1 MNKSKNQNNVFPVGY
16 HSFHRKKVFNF
27 QLNRG
32 YSLGFTRFED
42 IETVGERIHTFEDWK
57 NEMVKLA
64 EKALSENHLLSAAYY
79 YRAAEFY
86 TFDDGADRRLFYDK
100 FIQYFQAAIQE
111 EENERFEIPYQKGF
125 LPAIRV
131 PQEGKKLGT
140 IVLHGGFDS
149 FLEEWYFMMKYLA
162 SFGYEVIGFEGPGQG
177 AALRKYGLSFDIEWE
192 KPVKAVLDFLHL
204 SDITLFGLSMGGW
217 LCIRATAFEPR
228 IQRVIATGHAI
239 DYMKCYPYLIR
250 VIHLWFL
257 KQIGMK
263 GFMSKM
269 AMKKAKANNVQGW
282 MTRQLMYITQKD
294 DPMEAF
300 EVWLSLNEENIH
312 SEKVTQDVLLLSG
325 SEDHFIPIRMHQKQ
339 VEAMV
344 NANSV
349 TDRIFTKEE
358 HAQNHCQIG
367 NIKLLLDN
375 IIDWLKMKG
384 NHIKNE

>member
-1 MNKSKNQNNVFPVGY
+1 MDKNHYQHNFFPLGY
-16 HSFHRKKVFNF
+16 YSFHRKQVFNF

-42 IETVGERIHTFEDWK
+42 IEKVGERIHSFEDWK

-64 EKALSENHLLSAAYY
+64 EKALSEDRLLNAAYY

-86 TFDDGADRRLFYDK
+86 TFEDPAEKELFYSK
-100 FIQYFQAAIQE
+100 FIQYFQASIQE
-111 EENERFEIPYQKGF
+111 DKNEQLEIPYQKGY
-125 LPAIRV
+125 LPAIRI

-140 IVLHGGFDS
+140 ILLHGGFDS
-149 FLEEWYFMMKYLA
+149 FLEEWYFMLKYLA
-162 SFGYEVIGFEGPGQG
+162 SSGYEVIGFEGPGQG
-177 AALRKYGLSFDIEWE
+177 AALRKYGLPFDIEWE
-192 KPVKAVLDFLHL
+192 KPVRAVLDFLHL

-217 LCIRATAFEPR
+217 LCIRAAAFEPR
-228 IQRVIATGHAI
+228 VQRVIASGHAI

-250 VIHLWFL
+250 AVHLWFL
-257 KQIGMK
+257 KQKGMI
-263 GFMSKM
+263 GFMNKM
-269 AMKKAKANNVQGW
+269 AMQKAKADNVQGW

-294 DPMEAF
+294 NPMEAF
-300 EVWLSLNEENIH
+300 EIWLAMNEKNIH

-325 SEDHFIPIRMHQKQ
+325 SDDHFIPIKMHQKQ

-344 NANSV
+344 NASSV

-367 NIKLLLDN
+367 NIKLLLDT
-375 IIDWLKMKG
+375 IIDWLKTKG
-384 NHIKNE
+384 

>member
-1 MNKSKNQNNVFPVGY
+1 MNKKNNQGNVFPVGY
-16 HSFHRKKVFNF
+16 HSFHRKQVFNF

-42 IETVGERIHTFEDWK
+42 IEKVGERIHSFEDWK

-64 EKALSENHLLSAAYY
+64 EKALSEDRLLNAAYY

-86 TFDDGADRRLFYDK
+86 TFEDPAEKELFYSK
-100 FIQYFQAAIQE
+100 FIQYFQASIQE
-111 EENERFEIPYQKGF
+111 DKNEQLEIPYQKGY
-125 LPAIRV
+125 LPAIRI

-140 IVLHGGFDS
+140 ILLHGGFDS
-149 FLEEWYFMMKYLA
+149 FLEEWYFMLKYLA
-162 SFGYEVIGFEGPGQG
+162 SSGYEVIGFEGPGQG
-177 AALRKYGLSFDIEWE
+177 AALRKYGLPFDIEWE
-192 KPVKAVLDFLHL
+192 KPVRAVLDFLHL

-217 LCIRATAFEPR
+217 LCIRAAAFEPR
-228 IQRVIATGHAI
+228 VQRVIASGHAI

-250 VIHLWFL
+250 AVHLWFL
-257 KQIGMK
+257 KQKGMI
-263 GFMSKM
+263 GFMNKM
-269 AMKKAKANNVQGW
+269 AMQKAKADNVQGW

-294 DPMEAF
+294 NPMEAF
-300 EVWLSLNEENIH
+300 EVWLDMNEENIH

-325 SEDHFIPIRMHQKQ
+325 SDDHFIPIKMHQKQ

-344 NANSV
+344 NASSV

-367 NIKLLLDN
+367 NIKLLLDT
-375 IIDWLKMKG
+375 IIDWLKTKG
-384 NHIKNE
+384 

>member
-1 MNKSKNQNNVFPVGY
+1 MNQTNNQYNVFPVGY
-16 HSFHRKKVFNF
+16 HSFHRKQVFNF

-42 IETVGERIHTFEDWK
+42 IEKVGERIHSFEDWK

-64 EKALSENHLLSAAYY
+64 EKALSKNRLLNAAYY

-86 TFDDGADRRLFYDK
+86 TFEDTVEKELFYSK
-100 FIQYFQAAIQE
+100 FIQYFQASIQE
-111 EENERFEIPYQKGF
+111 DKNERLKIPYQKGF
-125 LPAIRV
+125 LPAIRI

-140 IVLHGGFDS
+140 ILLHGGFDS

-162 SFGYEVIGFEGPGQG
+162 RNGYEVIGFEGPGQG
-177 AALRKYGLSFDIEWE
+177 AALREYGLPFDIEWE
-192 KPVKAVLDFLHL
+192 KPVRAVLDFLHL

-217 LCIRATAFEPR
+217 LCLRAAAFEPR
-228 IQRVIATGHAI
+228 VQRVIASGHAI

-250 VIHLWFL
+250 AIHLWFL
-257 KQIGMK
+257 KQKGMI
-263 GFMSKM
+263 GFMNKM
-269 AMKKAKANNVQGW
+269 AMQKAKADNIQGW

-294 DPMEAF
+294 NPMEAF
-300 EVWLSLNEENIH
+300 EIWLAMNEENIH

-325 SEDHFIPIRMHQKQ
+325 SDDHFIPIKMHQKQ

-344 NANSV
+344 NASSV

-367 NIKLLLDN
+367 NIKLLVDT
-375 IIDWLKMKG
+375 IINWLK
-384 NHIKNE
+384 

>member
-1 MNKSKNQNNVFPVGY
+1 MNKKNNQGNVFPVGY
-16 HSFHRKKVFNF
+16 HSFHKKQLFNF

-42 IETVGERIHTFEDWK
+42 IEKVGERIHSFEDWK

-64 EKALSENHLLSAAYY
+64 EKALSKNRLLNAAYY

-86 TFDDGADRRLFYDK
+86 TFEDTAEKELFYSK
-100 FIQYFQAAIQE
+100 FIQYFQASIQE
-111 EENERFEIPYQKGF
+111 DKNERLKIPYQKSF
-125 LPAIRV
+125 LTAIKI

-140 IVLHGGFDS
+140 ILLHGGFDS

-162 SFGYEVIGFEGPGQG
+162 SNGYEVIGFEGPGQG
-177 AALRKYGLSFDIEWE
+177 AALREYGLPFDIEWE
-192 KPVKAVLDFLHL
+192 KPVRAVLDFLHL

-217 LCIRATAFEPR
+217 LCIRAAAFEPR
-228 IQRVIATGHAI
+228 IQRVIASGHAI

-250 VIHLWFL
+250 AIHLWFL
-257 KQIGMK
+257 KQKGMI
-263 GFMSKM
+263 GFMNKM
-269 AMKKAKANNVQGW
+269 AIQKAKADNVQGW

-294 DPMEAF
+294 NPMEAF
-300 EVWLSLNEENIH
+300 EIWLAMNEENIH

-325 SEDHFIPIRMHQKQ
+325 SDDHFIPIKMHQKQ

-344 NANSV
+344 NASSV
-349 TDRIFTKEE
+349 TDRIFTKED

-367 NIKLLLDN
+367 NIKLLLDT
-375 IIDWLKMKG
+375 IINWLK
-384 NHIKNE
+384 

>member
-1 MNKSKNQNNVFPVGY
+1 MNQTNNQYNVFPVGY
-16 HSFHRKKVFNF
+16 HSFHRKQVFNF

-42 IETVGERIHTFEDWK
+42 IEKVGERIHSFEDWK

-64 EKALSENHLLSAAYY
+64 EKALSENRLLNAAYY

-86 TFDDGADRRLFYDK
+86 TFEDTAEKELFYSK
-100 FIQYFQAAIQE
+100 FIQYFQASIQE
-111 EENERFEIPYQKGF
+111 DKNERLKIPYQKGF
-125 LPAIRV
+125 LPAIRI

-140 IVLHGGFDS
+140 ILLHGGFDS

-162 SFGYEVIGFEGPGQG
+162 RNGYEVIGFEGPGQG
-177 AALRKYGLSFDIEWE
+177 AALREYGLPFDIEWE
-192 KPVKAVLDFLHL
+192 KPVRAVLDFLHL

-217 LCIRATAFEPR
+217 LCIRAAAFEPR
-228 IQRVIATGHAI
+228 VQRVIASGHAI

-250 VIHLWFL
+250 AIHLWFL
-257 KQIGMK
+257 KQKGMI
-263 GFMSKM
+263 GFMNKM
-269 AMKKAKANNVQGW
+269 AMQKAKADNIQGW

-294 DPMEAF
+294 NPMEAF
-300 EVWLSLNEENIH
+300 EIWLAMNEENIH

-325 SEDHFIPIRMHQKQ
+325 SDDHFIPIKMHQKQ

-344 NANSV
+344 NASSV

-367 NIKLLLDN
+367 NIKLLLDT
-375 IIDWLKMKG
+375 IIHWLK
-384 NHIKNE
+384 